1 MRSSAAA
8 PTQNITLGELVCEF
22 EKRFAPAKKFWRPR
36 GPRATKGGARLVIEG
51 VYASLLD
58 RDVTAIK
65 VEEFAQVAL
74 CYKQVK
80 PSKTKTTA
88 NGQVSRARGYI
99 GPVLDWASGNKKYA
113 KIGASRSPMLI
124 VANLANTHDP
134 ATDDPTI
141 TGKRKRVLSEAE
153 LRAVLPFLIYPAPRI
168 GRLVLAADL
177 DYRPIAIRFLLYTA
191 ARLEEVCA
199 MCWSEIDWE
208 NKVWHKPNVKS
219 TKGGPRSQDLPLS
232 EAAISILRALPQ
244 EKRSKLN
251 DLVFPSGRRT
261 GKLGNWGRYQTA
273 LHEATN
279 TVDWHRHDLR
289 RTSATIMH
297 SLKVPASTIVQIL
310 AHKDPLKGENVGG
323 AASNYLQLTRILQNT
338 RDPQE
343 EALATPAEALDLIQD
358 PNRQKQQN

>member
-1 MRSSAAA
+1 MKNLLTDVMLRKQQPTGKRFELSDSSVVGLRARVSANGSITFILKSKNAANKLKTITLGSYPELSLKDARTEATKARLGLKAGDDINGAKKLMRSSAAA

-74 CYKQVK
+74 CYKRVK

-88 NGQVSRARGYI
+88 NGQVSRARGYL

-153 LRAVLPFLIYPAPRI
+153 LRAVLPFL
-168 GRLVLAADL
+168 
-177 DYRPIAIRFLLYTA
+177 
-191 ARLEEVCA
+191 
-199 MCWSEIDWE
+199 
-208 NKVWHKPNVKS
+208 
-219 TKGGPRSQDLPLS
+219 
-232 EAAISILRALPQ
+232 
-244 EKRSKLN
+244 
-251 DLVFPSGRRT
+251 
-261 GKLGNWGRYQTA
+261 
-273 LHEATN
+273 
-279 TVDWHRHDLR
+279 
-289 RTSATIMH
+289 
-297 SLKVPASTIVQIL
+297 
-310 AHKDPLKGENVGG
+310 
-323 AASNYLQLTRILQNT
+323 LTRC
-338 RDPQE
+338 QE
-343 EALATPAEALDLIQD
+343 
-358 PNRQKQQN
+358 